1 MPMKRSTSGS
11 KASPQAEMR
20 SLIAGYW
27 VSRLIYVAARL
38 NLADLMKDGPRTA
51 EDLAARAGVNGP
63 ALYRMLR
70 TLSSYGVFTET
81 KGRRFRLTTLGS
93 TLRSDAP
100 ASMHGFALFLI
111 GSPVWNAWEDL
122 EFAVRTG
129 QLPFDRLYGKP
140 FYGYL
145 NEHPD
150 NLKIFGEAMTSLS
163 GTENPEFVAAFQKVY
178 KPARPRTV
186 IDVGGGFGSL
196 LALILKKNARL
207 KGVLFDLP
215 SVIERTREDRHLTA
229 AGIAERCSFAGGDM
243 FESVPRGGDAYV
255 MKYILHNW
263 DDEHCVKLLT
273 NCREAMNAGGRI
285 LVADSVVPP
294 AEKPDWGKLLDI
306 QMMVVVPGKE
316 RTKEEFAALFKRAGL
331 KLTRIIP
338 TKCPLSLIE
347 GVAARA

>member
-1 MPMKRSTSGS
+1 MPTKKRKIKS

-38 NLADLMKDGPRTA
+38 NLADLLKDGPRTA
-51 EDLAARAGVNGP
+51 DDLAARTGGNGP

-81 KGRRFRLTTLGS
+81 PGRRFKLTALGS
-93 TLRSDAP
+93 TLRSDTP

-122 EFAVRTG
+122 EFAARTG

-145 NEHPD
+145 NEHPE

-178 KPARPRTV
+178 EPGRVRTL

-215 SVIERTREDRHLTA
+215 AVIERARQDRHLTA
-229 AGIAERCSFAGGDM
+229 AGIAGRCSFGGGDM
-243 FESVPRGGDAYV
+243 FESVPRGADAYV

-263 DDEHCVKLLT
+263 DDEHCVKLLR
-273 NCREAMNAGGRI
+273 NCRQAMNAGGRI
-285 LVADSVVPP
+285 LVADSVLPP

-316 RTKEEFAALFKRAGL
+316 RTREEFAALFKRAGL
-331 KLTRIIP
+331 RLTRIIP
-338 TKCPLSLIE
+338 TRCPLSLIE
-347 GVAARA
+347 AVDARA

>member
-1 MPMKRSTSGS
+1 MPSSKKKTKST
-11 KASPQAEMR
+11 PQAEMR

-38 NLADLMKDGPRTA
+38 NLADLMKDGPHTA
-51 EDLAARAGVNGP
+51 DELARRAGVNGP

-81 KGRRFRLTTLGS
+81 RGRRFKLTPLGS

-122 EFAVRTG
+122 EFSVRTG
-129 QLPFDRLYGKP
+129 QLPFDRMYGMP
-140 FYGYL
+140 FYQYL
-145 NEHPD
+145 NEHPE

-163 GTENPEFVAAFQKVY
+163 GTENPEFASAFQKVNT
-178 KPARPRTV
+178 RGHVRTLV
-186 IDVGGGFGSL
+186 DVGGGFGSL
-196 LALILKKNARL
+196 LALILKKNAGL
-207 KGVLFDLP
+207 NGVLFDLP
-215 SVIERTREDRHLTA
+215 SVIERARKDRHLTA
-229 AGIAERCSFAGGDM
+229 AGIAGRCSFAGGDM
-243 FESVPRGGDAYV
+243 FESVPKGCDAYV

-263 DDEHCVKLLT
+263 DDEHCVQLLT
-273 NCREAMNAGGRI
+273 NCREAMNPGGRI

-294 AEKPDWGKLLDI
+294 AETPDWGKLLDI

-331 KLTRIIP
+331 RLTRIIP
-338 TKCPLSLIE
+338 TNCPLSLVE
-347 GVAARA
+347 GVAARR